1 MYQNEIEIL
10 NDLLKI
16 NPTDKIGERLISEW
30 GSITNLAL
38 NLDAASL
45 TGRQRAVLQAALSVR
60 LIREEKPSFNG
71 SADVAALLKDLEL

>member
-38 NLDAASL
+38 NLDAVNL
-45 TGRQRAVLQAALSVR
+45 TNRQRSVLSAALNVR
-60 LIREEKPSFNG
+60 LIREEKPSYN
-71 SADVAALLKDLEL
+71 SPSDIAATLKDL